1 MTTKPA
7 LLWSVFIDDASID
20 GKTSHFGFGTLWVP
34 WRRRGDFTAGIKA
47 LREKHGYTSEIKWQK
62 VKRLTLPFYR
72 DLVDWF
78 FRTKWLAFHCIV
90 VPRADLKMELHGN
103 RIEVARMK
111 AVTLLL
117 SKKIEHVLRVNPSV
131 DVEIRV
137 YVDPLPSSY
146 PKADEAMQ
154 IIANHIIMGASGR
167 ENAVAELR
175 TRDSRTDQ
183 GIQLCDLL
191 LGAVVDAFTERS
203 SSKEKAELKHLV
215 ASMLG
220 WQDLRADTLPRE
232 RKFNIWFLWDCAG
245 QRPVTTRRVSLRY
258 PISARG
264 R

>member
-1 MTTKPA
+1 MTSEPELQLA
-7 LLWSVFIDDASID
+7 VFIDDASID

-34 WRRRGDFTAGIKA
+34 WRRRGDFSAGIKA

-62 VKRLTLPFYR
+62 VKRLSIAFYR

-90 VPRADLKMELHGN
+90 VPRADLKMELHNN

-111 AVTLLL
+111 AVTVLL
-117 SKKIEHVLRVNPSV
+117 SKKIEHVLRVNPEV
-131 DVEIRV
+131 DAEIRV
-137 YVDPLPSSY
+137 YVDPLPASY

-154 IIANHIIMGASGR
+154 IIANHVVKASSGR

-175 TRDSRTDQ
+175 TRDSKTDP

-191 LGAVVDAFTERS
+191 LGAVVDAFTQRS
-203 SSKEKAELKHLV
+203 SSQEKQELRSLV

-220 WQDLRADTLPRE
+220 WKDLRADTFPTE

-245 QRPVTTRRVSLRY
+245 PRPLDTRPVRLRY
-258 PISARG
+258 PIPARA
-264 R
+264 